1 LTLLLDTA
9 LKHDLLSAKHLN
21 QIRAYQSN
29 VAVTWLFSRGM
40 MVPTGRNLPP
50 ERVNAMLNT
59 FFGILGDQSPAIAEA
74 FIKDR
79 VDWLTFNRMALTAAW
94 KNPKLLLWIW
104 DMAGALDFGRWLG
117 SYLDFTITAFISS
130 LVRSWFPA
138 LLRQV
143 QPWLEPRFPGLWL
156 WLLVQSYTW
165 TDGVGRP
172 QVVQSSATEAAEEQA
187 HAPIG

>member
-1 LTLLLDTA
+1 
-9 LKHDLLSAKHLN
+9 
-21 QIRAYQSN
+21 
-29 VAVTWLFSRGM
+29 V
-40 MVPTGRNLPP
+40 
-50 ERVNAMLNT
+50 
-59 FFGILGDQSPAIAEA
+59 IAEA

-156 WLLVQSYTW
+156 WLLAQSYTW

-172 QVVQSSATEAAEEQA
+172 QVVQPRATETAEEQA
-187 HAPIG
+187 HASIG